1 MGRRLKKVNMYFGNE
16 ERCVEVSLDN
26 IEGKLRFVAATG
38 PLGVMSVSFS
48 EPALF
53 CFSSR

>member
-1 MGRRLKKVNMYFGNE
+1 MGWRLKKVNMYFGNE
-16 ERCVEVSLDN
+16 ERCVEVSLDS

-53 CFSSR
+53 CFSSP